1 MLTLT
6 KNLLKNPRF
15 KKKTGPGYNR
25 QLNKKT
31 RQQLFLQEMKK
42 DLIAGTNS
50 NFGLNN
56 NILGGTG
63 ADSKLKAGANTYQK
77 RKYDFLNS
85 TRELRNPSSK
95 VKVSDYNPLNRL
107 DSISTIPLHLG
118 PLDKKNNNRY
128 QADYNSLIEAEYLFT
143 AEQPLLGA
151 MTNID
156 RAVVKIGTAGHFDD
170 IPKKHQGLGFELAPN
185 VLIVGSTNS
194 GKSTLV
200 TQVFRNEIKIGES
213 LHDQSRQKSRVKP
226 VVSEE
231 AGSTWFGVF

>member
-6 KNLLKNPRF
+6 KNHLKNPRF
-15 KKKTGPGYNR
+15 KKKAGPGYNPKF
-25 QLNKKT
+25 NKKT
-31 RQQLFLQEMKK
+31 RQMLFLQEMKK
-42 DLIAGTNS
+42 DLIAGTNN
-50 NFGLNN
+50 NFGFND

-63 ADSKLKAGANTYQK
+63 ADSRLKAGANTYQK
-77 RKYDFLNS
+77 RKFDFLNS

-118 PLDKKNNNRY
+118 PLNKKNRY
-128 QADYNSLIEAEYLFT
+128 QADYNSLIKAEHLFT

-156 RAVVKIGTAGHFDD
+156 RAIVKTGTAGHFDD
-170 IPKKHQGLGFELAPN
+170 IPKKHQGLGYELAPN

-200 TQVFRNEIKIGES
+200 TQIFRNEIKVGEKTTKT
-213 LHDQSRQKSRVKP
+213 KSRVAP
-226 VVSEE
+226 VVSEK
-231 AGSTWFGVF
+231 AGSTCFGIF